1 MGTCC
6 VTAVGQFLPKQ
17 KVMAYLRVFQIKAT
31 RKKKKRGTFIFVS
44 TSSDFLHREWKC
56 RERPNHSWNW
66 INFNVHRKGNFFLL
80 PFRGKRLSFKE
91 EQVSKASQSFGDP
104 EHKYNCQGRIVPNEC
119 KPPKAVFLLCS
130 LEIRR
135 VRAEDRSRGYPAERD
150 GCSRL
155 TLSLARDGGAEGRGR
170 QV

>member
-1 MGTCC
+1 MLCDSGGTIL
-6 VTAVGQFLPKQ
+6 TKTESNGLPENFPDKSHQ
-17 KVMAYLRVFQIKAT
+17 
-31 RKKKKRGTFIFVS
+31 KKKKRGTFTFVS
-44 TSSDFLHREWKC
+44 TSSNFLHREWKC

-91 EQVSKASQSFGDP
+91 EQVSKASQCFGDP
-104 EHKYNCQGRIVPNEC
+104 EHKYNCQGRIIPNEYR
-119 KPPKAVFLLCS
+119 PPKAVFLLYS

-135 VRAEDRSRGYPAERD
+135 VRAEDRSRGYPVERD
-150 GCSRL
+150 GCSGL
-155 TLSLARDGGAEGRGR
+155 TLSLAWDGGAEGRGR